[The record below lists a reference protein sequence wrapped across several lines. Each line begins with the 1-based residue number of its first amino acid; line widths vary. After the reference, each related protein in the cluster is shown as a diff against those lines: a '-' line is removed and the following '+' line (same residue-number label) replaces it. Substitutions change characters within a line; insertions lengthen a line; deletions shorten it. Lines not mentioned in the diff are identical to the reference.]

1 MGKKEIYAT
10 IDVATEEDYNKLKE
24 RIEKQ
29 KAKKPLGVDLH
40 KKESGNIHLWVCPI
54 CEIFLLG
61 RRMAD
66 EKKSFHPN
74 YCPGCQQ
81 EYIVA
86 TTAAEPQTM
95 PSGAKDLKRCRP

>member
-1 MGKKEIYAT
+1 MIKMVYDEKTKTWKEWKEREKPYAT
-10 IDVATEEDYNKLKE
+10 IEAESEEALEYLVQ

-74 YCPGCQQ
+74 YCPSCGQK
-81 EYIVA
+81 IDW
-86 TTAAEPQTM
+86 
-95 PSGAKDLKRCRP
+95 SDIK